1 MLTGLQILCSEGH
14 PHGTTSFPSALV
26 PNQAYD
32 IYLDLHLPRTPNNL
46 QAGNFMLSL
55 SLLPSLPLASASQ
68 RLLPSS
74 ITGNHTTIAHAR
86 RPAILTYTSPLTDT
100 ASTLASLP
108 LYVFRLSKES
118 ETLAVSLFEGVEFAK
133 GPANVPSAAELLVEA
148 DEKMQFYDVGIRIIA
163 KLSGL
168 RWVLYHHRILSFLV
182 FTTTFWLSSV
192 VTMGIVWLGL
202 SLYMNAN
209 SAGVVKKEE
218 ESEESDGIVKAE
230 PTPESDET
238 FDRGLL
244 DDLSET
250 SRTFPTIGRQR
261 PLRYPPSRENS
272 ETIKREGDG
281 DFADTMIQPLQTTAA
296 EADDEDDF
304 EDEEALGSGW
314 RDSGIGTGVEEGRAA
329 GIQRRRKALLGSGA
343 GR

>member
-1 MLTGLQILCSEGH
+1 MLIWPTICREGH
-14 PHGTTSFPSALV
+14 PHGVTSFPGALV

-32 IYLDLHLPRTPNNL
+32 IYLDLHLPRTPTNL
-46 QAGNFMLSL
+46 QAGNFMLSI
-55 SLLPSLPLASASQ
+55 SLYPALPLSPASQ
-68 RLLPSS
+68 RLLPSTA
-74 ITGNHTTIAHAR
+74 TGTNTTIAHAR

-108 LYVFRLSKES
+108 LYVLGLSKES

-133 GPANVPSAAELLVEA
+133 GAANVPSAAEVIVEA

-168 RWVLYHHRILSFLV
+168 RWVLYNHRILSFLV
-182 FTTTFWLSSV
+182 FSATFWLSSV
-192 VTMGIVWLGL
+192 VTMGMVWLGL
-202 SLYMNAN
+202 SFYLNA
-209 SAGVVKKEE
+209 SSEDVMKKEE
-218 ESEESDGIVKAE
+218 DSEDSDGIVKAE
-230 PTPESDET
+230 PTPESET

-250 SRTFPTIGRQR
+250 TRTFPTIGRQR
-261 PLRYPPSRENS
+261 PLRYPPSRES
-272 ETIKREGDG
+272 STTIKRED
-281 DFADTMIQPLQTTAA
+281 DDTVADALIQPLQTAA
-296 EADDEDDF
+296 GEADDEDDF
-304 EDEEALGSGW
+304 EDEEGLGSGW

-329 GIQRRRKALLGSGA
+329 GIQRRRKALMGSGA

>member
-1 MLTGLQILCSEGH
+1 M
-14 PHGTTSFPSALV
+14 TSFPSALV

-46 QAGNFMLSL
+46 HAGNFMLSL
-55 SLLPSLPLASASQ
+55 SLLSALPSVSASQ
-68 RLLPSS
+68 GLLPSS

-86 RPAILTYTSPLTDT
+86 RPAILTYTSSLTDT

-108 LYVFRLSKES
+108 LYVLRLTKES
-118 ETLAVSLFEGVEFAK
+118 ESLAVSLFEGVEFAK
-133 GPANVPSAAELLVEA
+133 GAANVPSAAELLVEA

-192 VTMGIVWLGL
+192 VTMGLVWLAL

-209 SAGVVKKEE
+209 RAGGVMKKEE
-218 ESEESDGIVKAE
+218 ESEGSDGIVKAE
-230 PTPESDET
+230 PTPESET

-261 PLRYPPSRENS
+261 PLRYPPSRESS
-272 ETIKREGDG
+272 ETVKREGD
-281 DFADTMIQPLQTTAA
+281 DIFPDTMIQPLQTTAA
-296 EADDEDDF
+296 EADDEDEF

>member
-1 MLTGLQILCSEGH
+1 M
-14 PHGTTSFPSALV
+14 TSFPGALV

-55 SLLPSLPLASASQ
+55 SLLPSLPSASASQ

-74 ITGNHTTIAHAR
+74 ITGNHTTTIAHAR

-108 LYVFRLSKES
+108 LYVLRLSKES

-202 SLYMNAN
+202 SLYMNAC
-209 SAGVVKKEE
+209 SAGVTKKEE
-218 ESEESDGIVKAE
+218 ESEGSDRDIVKAE

-261 PLRYPPSRENS
+261 PLRYPPSRESS
-272 ETIKREGDG
+272 ETIKREGDDG
-281 DFADTMIQPLQTTAA
+281 FADTMIQPLQTTVG